1 MSVVKAIY
9 NAPIVYELVEPFVGC
24 TIINISYN
32 GIIFGGRAQLSEKD
46 RGFLLEVQVK
56 LLQYQKQELL
66 Y

>member
-46 RGFLLEVQVK
+46 RGFLLEV
-56 LLQYQKQELL
+56 
-66 Y
+66 